1 MINFREPTPQQKLR
15 SKRAAREARFRW
27 YGRLGLLLA
36 AAMLAFM
43 LFTIVSK
50 GYPGFLQA
58 KILLTVPTEI
68 LTEEGKVTPAKDNPR
83 KALQF
88 AVAKEFPEITDPDQ
102 LKKLFQL
109 TSPLAEL
116 QMKNEINDRLAKA
129 ATNERADIALPKE
142 ITLWLTAA
150 DPVDRYLKE
159 SAVTRD
165 DDTSIKLNDD
175 QRRWAKVLEA
185 KGALKLSFSK
195 DFFARGDSRSPER
208 AGFLGAMAGS
218 LFTLLTCMLVA
229 FPIGVLSAIYL
240 EEFSSKGRLTDIIEV
255 NINNLAAVP
264 SIVFGLLGLAIY
276 LGVFGLPRSASLVG
290 GMTLAL
296 MILPTIIIT
305 TRASLKAI
313 PDSIRDA
320 ARALGASPMQVVF
333 HHVVPLAMPGIMTGT
348 ILGMARA
355 IGETAPLLMIGMVA
369 FVADIPAGF
378 TDAAT
383 VMPVQI
389 YLWASSPEVS
399 FVHKT
404 SAGIIVLLALLLCMN
419 ALAIV
424 IRKKFE
430 HRW

>member
-1 MINFREPTPQQKLR
+1 MSTSAEFQKNLR
-15 SKRAAREARFRW
+15 ARRGAQETRFRW
-27 YGRLGLLLA
+27 YGRMGLILA
-36 AAMLAFM
+36 ASALGF
-43 LFTIVSK
+43 LLITIVSR
-50 GYPGFLQA
+50 GYLGFTQA
-58 KILLTVPTEI
+58 EI
-68 LTEEGKVTPAKDNPR
+68 QLNVSLPQSAEQASSVNPR
-83 KALQF
+83 KLVQDAIKARFTEVVEPAQQRKLYAL
-88 AVAKEFPEITDPDQ
+88 I
-102 LKKLFQL
+102 
-109 TSPLAEL
+109 SPLAEVQL
-116 QMKNEINDRLAKA
+116 KKAFENESTRIP
-129 ATNERADIALPKE
+129 LPKE
-142 ITLWLTAA
+142 VTLWVTASDA
-150 DPVDRYLKE
+150 VDRYLKE
-159 SAVTRD
+159 SNNTRD
-165 DDTSIKLNDD
+165 TDPSIKLSDE
-175 QRRWAKVLEA
+175 QRQWLRTLIGSGEI
-185 KGALKLSFSK
+185 KLAFASG
-195 DFFARGDSRSPER
+195 FFTRGDSRSPER
-208 AGFLGAMAGS
+208 AGFLGAMMGS
-218 LFTLLTCMLVA
+218 LFTLLTCMAIA
-229 FPIGVLSAIYL
+229 FPLGVLSAVYL
-240 EEFSSKGRLTDIIEV
+240 EEFARKGRMTDIIEV

-264 SIVFGLLGLAIY
+264 SIVFGLLGLSVY

-305 TRASLKAI
+305 TRASLKSI

-369 FVADIPAGF
+369 FVADVPTHF
-378 TDAAT
+378 NDAAT

-399 FVHKT
+399 FVQKT
-404 SAGIIVLLALLLCMN
+404 SAGILVLLALLLCMN